1 MIELKPCPFCGA
13 PGEMWSGTF
22 EVAWDTQDDEAF
34 NWCVYCSNNECF
46 VEATMY
52 HKTKEAAADEW
63 NTRYAGVTNLPITV
77 HDIRH
82 CPLCKNDSFWVRE
95 HFNDDEEL
103 LRCAGC
109 GNDYLWR
116 RPTKE
121 GQ

>member
-1 MIELKPCPFCGA
+1 MCIYCNSAVSAHIISVEQGEDWSPGVSAYVMGGA
-13 PGEMWSGTF
+13 LH
-22 EVAWDTQDDEAF
+22 V
-34 NWCVYCSNNECF
+34 
-46 VEATMY
+46 
-52 HKTKEAAADEW
+52 EAAADEW